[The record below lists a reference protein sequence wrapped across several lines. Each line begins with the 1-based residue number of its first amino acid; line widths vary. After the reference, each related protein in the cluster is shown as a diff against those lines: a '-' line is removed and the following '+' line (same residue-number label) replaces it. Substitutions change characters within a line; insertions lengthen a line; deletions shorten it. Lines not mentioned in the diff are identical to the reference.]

1 MSSRRLSF
9 VAPMERPEIMSKTR
23 LFVASL
29 MLVLI
34 VLLAALITIFDGGF
48 KFFPH

>member
-1 MSSRRLSF
+1 MSGRRLSF
-9 VAPMERPEIMSKTR
+9 VAPMEKPEIMSRTR
-23 LFVASL
+23 LLLASL
-29 MLVLI
+29 LLIVI

>member
-1 MSSRRLSF
+1 
-9 VAPMERPEIMSKTR
+9 MSKTR